1 LSLRTTPL
9 LTIARGDGCP
19 TGACRIP
26 TRTWIY
32 ETPALPLMSHSDGAC
47 LQQAPQDWH
56 VPAFINDKAWDFVG
70 ALSEHAL
77 LGALGAHSGLLAVP
91 RPLYLSPL
99 RRT

>member
-1 LSLRTTPL
+1 MTHESPHCE
-9 LTIARGDGCP
+9 LTYNLFRRKGRSRLHCAV
-19 TGACRIP
+19 
-26 TRTWIY
+26 
-32 ETPALPLMSHSDGAC
+32 
-47 LQQAPQDWH
+47 PQDWH

-77 LGALGAHSGLLAVP
+77 LGARGAHSGLLAVP

>member
-1 LSLRTTPL
+1 MTHESPHCE
-9 LTIARGDGCP
+9 LTYNLFRRKGRSRLHCAV
-19 TGACRIP
+19 
-26 TRTWIY
+26 
-32 ETPALPLMSHSDGAC
+32 
-47 LQQAPQDWH
+47 PQDWH